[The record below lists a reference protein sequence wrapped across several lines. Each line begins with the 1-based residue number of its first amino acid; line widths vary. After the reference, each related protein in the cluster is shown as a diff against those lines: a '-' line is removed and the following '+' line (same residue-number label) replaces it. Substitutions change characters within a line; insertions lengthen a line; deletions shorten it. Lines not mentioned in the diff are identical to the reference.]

1 MESEVMRMLKHL
13 TAEEK
18 SSEPVEHAL
27 SVRKALAQGNYGRF
41 FKLFRTAPNS
51 GQHLMDIF
59 MSKHRILCL

>member
-27 SVRKALAQGNYGRF
+27 NVRKALA
-41 FKLFRTAPNS
+41 
-51 GQHLMDIF
+51 
-59 MSKHRILCL
+59 